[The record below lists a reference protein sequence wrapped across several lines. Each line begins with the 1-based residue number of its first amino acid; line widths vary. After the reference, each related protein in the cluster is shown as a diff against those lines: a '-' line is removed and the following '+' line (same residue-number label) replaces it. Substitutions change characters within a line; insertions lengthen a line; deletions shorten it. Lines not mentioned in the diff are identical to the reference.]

1 MLGWWQ
7 KISLKGQFMLATA
20 LGAMVTAFCVVI
32 IVGWFQSRQI
42 EEKLHDFSANELQS
56 LRALVISTMN
66 RRPGDTQNVA
76 IGVFN
81 DWFEGRNTDYPGKL
95 WSVWSIKTTAYMR
108 TQDYSRPPKAP
119 KDAIDE
125 EALRTGKP
133 VSGFVNGAY
142 RYSLPIVFGVTPGA
156 DGKNC
161 VMCHGRLMG
170 EKKGEVIA
178 VFSSSLST
186 SADFAALRR
195 FLLLL
200 VSGAILVAVVAM
212 TVIWIVF
219 ERLVS
224 QPLTMVTGAMA
235 ALAQG
240 EKLIHQK
247 DEAIKYQSL
256 ITKESDHRLLN
267 EMQMVASLLSM
278 QSRTSSNAETAEQ
291 LIIAA
296 NRVSMIARIHRRL
309 HSFDGMQTVGF
320 RQFLEEYCREFSE
333 MLSLEEGLKRIV
345 VADGV
350 EIELPAAT
358 VVPLAFIVS
367 ELLTNAVKYGEGQI
381 CVRLESG
388 PEKGYLLSV
397 SNMGPALPHGFDPAS
412 GKGLGMKI
420 INSFVKQ
427 IGGELRF
434 GPADVNQGAQFTV
447 LFS

>member
-1 MLGWWQ
+1 MLGWWNR
-7 KISLKGQFMLATA
+7 IGLKAQFMMITA
-20 LGAMVTAFCVVI
+20 LNVAVTAVGVVI
-32 IVGWFQSRQI
+32 IVGWFQSQQI
-42 EEKLHDFSANELQS
+42 EEKLHSFSVNELQS
-56 LRALVISTMN
+56 LHALVISAMN

-81 DWFEGRNTDYPGKL
+81 DWFQGRNTDYPGKL
-95 WSVWSIKTTAYMR
+95 WSVWGTKTTAYMR
-108 TQDYSRPPKAP
+108 TQDHARPPKKLA
-119 KDAIDE
+119 DAIDD

-133 VSGFVNGAY
+133 VGRFVNGAY
-142 RYSLPIVFGVTPGA
+142 RYSLPIVFGVTAGA

-161 VMCHGRLMG
+161 AMCHGQLMG
-170 EKKGEVIA
+170 EKKGGVIA

-200 VSGAILVAVVAM
+200 LGCAILAAATM
-212 TVIWIVF
+212 MAVIWVVF

-224 QPLTMVTGAMA
+224 PPLTMVTGAMTV
-235 ALAQG
+235 LAMG
-240 EKLIHQK
+240 EKLLHQK
-247 DEAIKYQSL
+247 DEAIQYQSL
-256 ITKESDHRLLN
+256 ITKESNHRLLN
-267 EMQMVASLLSM
+267 EMQLVASLLSM
-278 QSRTSSNAETAEQ
+278 QSRASSNAETADQ
-291 LIIAA
+291 LNIAA

-320 RQFLEEYCREFSE
+320 RRFLEEYCREFSE

-381 CVRLESG
+381 DIRLESG
-388 PEKGYLLSV
+388 PEKGYLLLV

-412 GKGLGMKI
+412 GNGLGMKI

-434 GPADVNQGAQFTV
+434 GPADGNRGAQFTI

>member
-1 MLGWWQ
+1 MAPGLSQVGALSILGTNFEDVNCCTVAGCERELA
-7 KISLKGQFMLATA
+7 KLRGKESLLQEALA
-20 LGAMVTAFCVVI
+20 
-32 IVGWFQSRQI
+32 W
-42 EEKLHDFSANELQS
+42 
-56 LRALVISTMN
+56 
-66 RRPGDTQNVA
+66 
-76 IGVFN
+76 
-81 DWFEGRNTDYPGKL
+81 
-95 WSVWSIKTTAYMR
+95 
-108 TQDYSRPPKAP
+108 
-119 KDAIDE
+119 DE
-125 EALRTGKP
+125 E
-133 VSGFVNGAY
+133 
-142 RYSLPIVFGVTPGA
+142 
-156 DGKNC
+156 
-161 VMCHGRLMG
+161 
-170 EKKGEVIA
+170 
-178 VFSSSLST
+178 
-186 SADFAALRR
+186 
-195 FLLLL
+195 LL
-200 VSGAILVAVVAM
+200 
-212 TVIWIVF
+212 
-219 ERLVS
+219 
-224 QPLTMVTGAMA
+224 
-235 ALAQG
+235 
-240 EKLIHQK
+240 HQK

-256 ITKESDHRLLN
+256 VTKESDHRLLN

-309 HSFDGMQTVGF
+309 HSFGGMQTVGF
-320 RQFLEEYCREFSE
+320 RQFLEEHCREFSE

-381 CVRLESG
+381 DIRFESG

-397 SNMGPALPHGFDPAS
+397 SNKGPALPHGFDPAS

-434 GPADVNQGAQFTV
+434 GPADGNQGAQFTV